1 MSLFLPRRL
10 HRLFFLLAALVA
22 SLSAVHGATAEKLP
36 ALNIDIGE
44 TSISGLSSGAFA
56 SV

>member
-22 SLSAVHGATAEKLP
+22 SLSAVHGATPEKLP
-36 ALNIDIGE
+36 GG
-44 TSISGLSSGAFA
+44 TPFWRLSKRS
-56 SV
+56 